1 MPKTTAPSH
10 SVTKLIIKFVV
21 GILAIP
27 IAIGTTQAFYGNI
40 LLIKELASCLNLF
53 IWGIAAYV
61 ILHLLFY
68 KPTFLY
74 VLGHEAVHAGTSWI
88 FGGRIKSFKVS
99 KEGGA
104 VTTDKTNVA
113 VELSPYFVP
122 VYAIIIAIVYFVVAS
137 SYNINGS
144 TFVFL
149 IGFALAFHIISTIE
163 VLKIKQPDIV
173 KSGYLFSIIF
183 IYVLNIVVMS
193 MIFSLLFPSF
203 KAGHFFNDA
212 WRLSRHA
219 YVAIIKQLF
228 F

>member
-1 MPKTTAPSH
+1 MPK
-10 SVTKLIIKFVV
+10 LIVKFVI

-27 IAIGTTQAFYGNI
+27 VAIGTTQAFYANI
-40 LLIKELASCLNLF
+40 LFIKELASSLNLF

-61 ILHLLFY
+61 VIHLLFY

-74 VLGHEAVHAGTSWI
+74 VLGHEAVHAGTSWMM
-88 FGGRIKSFKVS
+88 GGRIKSFKVS

-104 VTTDKTNVA
+104 VTTDKTNVL

-122 VYAIIIAIVYFVVAS
+122 IYAIVIAVIYFVVAS
-137 SYNINGS
+137 SYNINGA

-149 IGFALAFHIISTIE
+149 IGFTLAFHIISTIE
-163 VLKIKQPDIV
+163 VMKIRQPDIV

-183 IYVLNIVVMS
+183 VYVLNLVVIS
-193 MIFSLLFPSF
+193 LIFSMLFPSF
-203 KAGHFFNDA
+203 AAKNFFLDA
-212 WRLSRHA
+212 WVSSKHM
-219 YVAIIKQLF
+219 YVAIVRQLF